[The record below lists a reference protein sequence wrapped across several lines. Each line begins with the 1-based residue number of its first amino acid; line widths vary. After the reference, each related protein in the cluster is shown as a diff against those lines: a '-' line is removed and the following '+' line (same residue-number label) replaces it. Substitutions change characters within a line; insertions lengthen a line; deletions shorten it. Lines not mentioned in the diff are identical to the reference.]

1 MIYWVNGNSHNIIFR
16 MHTNSK
22 KQDEV
27 IADLNRRKTVMRV
40 HVRNLSPTEKIIH
53 LELLQKRTY
62 NLAES
67 RQKKGKGKIEDKLK
81 IWRKA
86 QDINY

>member
-1 MIYWVNGNSHNIIFR
+1 MIYWANGNKHNIVFP
-16 MHTNSK
+16 MNTNFK
-22 KQDEV
+22 DE
-27 IADLNRRKTVMRV
+27 IIEDLKRRKAVMR
-40 HVRNLSPTEKIIH
+40 HYVRNLSPTEKIIH

-67 RQKKGKGKIEDKLK
+67 RQKNGKGEIQDKLK

-86 QDINY
+86 QDMNY